1 MVCKYF
7 LSFHRLAFFLEGRAH
22 MWHIEVPRL
31 WVESEL
37 QLEAYATAM
46 QDPSHVCDLYHSSWQ
61 CQILNPLNEARD
73 PTHNLMVPSRICFL
87 GTIAETPKWR
97 CELNVEMGFGALGPQ
112 QDRDPSSV
120 HGRCLEGG
128 DQTAGP
134 GEENRLG

>member
-1 MVCKYF
+1 MVCLFVLGLHPRHK
-7 LSFHRLAFFLEGRAH
+7 
-22 MWHIEVPRL
+22 EVPRL
-31 WVESEL
+31 GVELEL
-37 QLEAYATAM
+37 QGPAYTTARATPG
-46 QDPSHVCDLYHSSWQ
+46 PSHVCDLHHSSGQ
-61 CQILNPLNEARD
+61 HPILNPLNEARD
-73 PTHNLMVPSRICFL
+73 QTHNLMVPSRICFL
-87 GTIAETPKWR
+87 GSTTETPKWR

>member
-1 MVCKYF
+1 MLFRSGVE
-7 LSFHRLAFFLEGRAH
+7 LELYL
-22 MWHIEVPRL
+22 PT
-31 WVESEL
+31 
-37 QLEAYATAM
+37 YTTATAIP
-46 QDPSHVCDLYHSSWQ
+46 DLSHVCDLHSSRQ
-61 CQILNPLNEARD
+61 RRILKPLNEARD
-73 PTHNLMVPSRICFL
+73 QTHNLMVPSRICFL
-87 GTIAETPKWR
+87 GSTTETPKWR